1 MIMDNSINK
10 NEIDIFESTQQ
21 PEQFTTLAE
30 ANFLLEQDN
39 LSKEVMA
46 VILRASLLRTRQDH
60 VKKLHKLAQQNQY
73 GAMLKLLGT
82 ADLVGHIKKL
92 ISTSNMTKLIANDVQ
107 IALDAYHDFADSADI
122 ANHVLETIIFDNFE
136 LFVDTVMSTKAFKE
150 GTYTDN
156 QFKFLNNFAQNYLKY
171 HTNSQFDVED
181 KLATKINKFLQLLQL
196 NTGKVTATN

>member
-46 VILRASLLRTRQDH
+46 IILRASLLRTRQDH
-60 VKKLHKLAQQNQY
+60 VKQLHELAQQKQY
-73 GAMLKLLGT
+73 GAMLKLLGM
-82 ADLVGHIKKL
+82 ADLVGHIKEL
-92 ISTSNMTKLIANDVQ
+92 ISTSNMTKLIANNVQ
-107 IALDAYHDFADSADI
+107 IALAAYHDFADSEDI
-122 ANHVLETIIFDNFE
+122 ATHVLETILFDNFE
-136 LFVDTVMSTKAFKE
+136 LFIDTVMSTKAFKE

-156 QFKFLNNFAQNYLKY
+156 QFKFLNSFAQNYLKF
-171 HTNSQFDVED
+171 HTNSQFN
-181 KLATKINKFLQLLQL
+181 TKVSKFLYLLQQ
-196 NTGKVTATN
+196 NTGKVTTTN